1 MFTDTIEQ
9 LQQIGLTIYVT
20 CKGYD
25 ASLDAPY
32 IYVKLGL
39 PDDYDGDTH
48 SHLVTSS
55 CQPTKIIRVYLNIE
69 GEVK

>member
-1 MFTDTIEQ
+1 MTNDTTQQ
-9 LQQIGLTIYVT
+9 LLDLGLTIYVT

-32 IYVKLGL
+32 IKYGL

-48 SHLVTSS
+48 AHLLSSH
-55 CQPTKIIRVYLNIE
+55 CNPTKIVSVRYENQ
-69 GEVK
+69 

>member
-1 MFTDTIEQ
+1 MANDTILQ
-9 LQQIGLTIYVT
+9 LMDLGLTIHVT

-32 IYVKLGL
+32 INLGL

-48 SHLVTSS
+48 AHLLTSH
-55 CQPTKIIRVYLNIE
+55 CNPTKIVSVRYENQ
-69 GEVK
+69 